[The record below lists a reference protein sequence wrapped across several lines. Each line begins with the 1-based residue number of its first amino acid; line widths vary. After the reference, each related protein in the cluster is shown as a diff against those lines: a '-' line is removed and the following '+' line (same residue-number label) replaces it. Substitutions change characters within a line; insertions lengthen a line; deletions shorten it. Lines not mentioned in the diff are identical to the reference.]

1 MNIFSSLYKSISS
14 YLCPSEVHEIH
25 EAYKLAFSSHEGQVR
40 ISGEPYITH
49 PVAVANILSD
59 MRLDYETIIAALL
72 HDSLEDT
79 DLQYQEIENKFG
91 LQVASLVQGVSK
103 LDKIAF
109 KNRAEAQAM
118 NFRKVILAMANDM
131 RVILIKLADRTHN
144 MRTLGSLPIDRR
156 RRIAIETLD
165 IYAPIANRLG
175 IHNIK
180 NELEDLGFKACYPIR
195 YRILSNA
202 VDSAR
207 LNRKAINKKIHRS
220 IEQAIVDTKIEATV
234 VGRTK
239 NLYSIYSKMRKKE
252 LHFQDIL
259 DIYAFRVITN
269 DIDECYMLLGRMHAL
284 YKPKPARFKDY
295 IAMPKINGYQSL
307 HTSLIGPHGVPIEIQ
322 IRTADMNKMADDGV
336 AAHWLYKGDTK
347 MNISHVQAQKWM
359 QALLEL
365 QKNTS
370 SAVDFLDN
378 VKSDLF
384 PEEIYVF
391 TPDGKI
397 IELPVGATP
406 VDFAYHIHTDI
417 GNRCIG
423 AKVDRSSYPLS
434 EPLSSGQTVEVVVAE
449 SSMPNAAWINFVVTS
464 KARVAIRNILKQ
476 RKSKD
481 ALSLGKR
488 LLNNALTP
496 RNIKSLS
503 EAEKEKLYKPNYKNF
518 NDLLMGIGLGNVI
531 SILIVQKLS
540 PDSQIKYSN
549 NKVSLIGTDGLVVN
563 FAKCCCPV
571 YGDMIVGYLSSG
583 KGLIVHREKCSNVND
598 YNNNLDR
605 YIYVQWDKSQ
615 PVSNYTSNIR
625 LELYNYQGAL
635 AKITNTIA
643 INESGINHIYT
654 EEKSN
659 ILYIIEL
666 TILVNDIDHLNKI
679 INELKDLKFVNKAY
693 RVLR

>member
-1 MNIFSSLYKSISS
+1 MNIFSSLHKSISS
-14 YLCPSEVHEIH
+14 YLSPSEVQEIH

-79 DLQYQEIENKFG
+79 DLQYQEIESKFG
-91 LQVASLVQGVSK
+91 FQVASLVQGVSK

-144 MRTLGSLPIDRR
+144 MRTLGSLPADRR
-156 RRIAIETLD
+156 RRIAMETLD

-195 YRILSNA
+195 YSILSNA

-207 LNRKAINKKIHRS
+207 LNRKTINKKIHHS
-220 IEQAIVDTKIEATV
+220 IEQAIVDTNIEATV

-269 DIDECYMLLGRMHAL
+269 DIDDCYMLLGRMHSL
-284 YKPKPARFKDY
+284 YKPKPKRFKDY

-347 MNISHVQAQKWM
+347 INISHVQAQKWM

-434 EPLSSGQTVEVVVAE
+434 EPLNSGQTVEVVVAE

-503 EAEKEKLYKPNYKNF
+503 DAEKEKLYKPNYKNF

-571 YGDMIVGYLSSG
+571 YGDIIVGYLSSG

-605 YIYVQWDKSQ
+605 YIYVQWDKNQ

-643 INESGINHIYT
+643 LNESGINHIYT

-659 ILYIIEL
+659 ILYSIEL
-666 TILVNDIDHLNKI
+666 TILVNDIGHLNKI